1 MATHCSVLAWRI
13 PGMGEPGGLPS
24 VGSHRDGHDWSD
36 LAAAADGMILL
47 SIFCF
52 CAETCYS
59 FFYFKLLSN
68 VIIVQWSMFMP
79 VVFKSLSDNSNISV
93 ISVLASANYLFSFK
107 LRFSWFLASWGILN
121 CILDTSGIVL
131 WDWSV
136 SAGPLSYCSA
146 GAGGAGWRVTS
157 WLPPGGDKSPG
168 SPCSRWHLRSGGHLV
183 IAGPEQ
189 KFSNP
194 ARSLLIPPWC
204 HVTPWVLR
212 SLALALPFRCLLY
225 LWCSGF

>member
-1 MATHCSVLAWRI
+1 ML
-13 PGMGEPGGLPS
+13 M
-24 VGSHRDGHDWSD
+24 
-36 LAAAADGMILL
+36 M
-47 SIFCF
+47 
-52 CAETCYS
+52 
-59 FFYFKLLSN
+59 
-68 VIIVQWSMFMP
+68 
-79 VVFKSLSDNSNISV
+79 VVFKSLSDNSIISV

-107 LRFSWFLASWGILN
+107 LKFSWFLASWVILN
-121 CILDTSGIVL
+121 CILDTSDIVF

-146 GAGGAGWRVTS
+146 RQGGAGWRVTS
-157 WLPPGGDKSPG
+157 WLPPGGGKSPG
-168 SPCSRWHLRSGGHLV
+168 SPCSHRHLRGGRLLV

-194 ARSLLIPPWC
+194 SRALLIPPRC

-212 SLALALPFRCLLY
+212 SLAFALPFRCLLY